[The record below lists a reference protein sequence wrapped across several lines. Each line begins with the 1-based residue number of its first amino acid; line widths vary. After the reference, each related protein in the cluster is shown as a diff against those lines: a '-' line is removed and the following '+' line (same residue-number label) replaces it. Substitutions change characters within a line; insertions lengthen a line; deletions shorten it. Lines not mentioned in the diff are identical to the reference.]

1 VAIAPGAYEILF
13 PGLAHD
19 GPVLDE
25 IVTVACRAAGTMT

>member
-19 GPVLDE
+19 GPVLDD
-25 IVTVACRAAGTMT
+25 IVSAAGRAAAATA